1 MYRTVALRISK
12 TSMGDCKTMSADDK
26 KLKVITQVLF
36 STHLNGLA
44 VAQVRVFAPQAEGWE
59 FESQPQQT

>member
-1 MYRTVALRISK
+1 
-12 TSMGDCKTMSADDK
+12 MGDCKPMSADDK

-44 VAQVRVFAPQAEGWE
+44 LPQVRVFAPQAEGWE